1 VSAHVRGVALI
12 ASLVLPFH
20 AGHAITAGSGPAP
33 LQTLLAY
40 PRTIVG
46 LDRMRVGSAEFSL
59 QASGAREIDAQL
71 GLWRMPSAAAARL
84 LPALRA
90 QGLVTSVT
98 PDLPL
103 RSEATQAVG
112 YCTDPLC
119 DAEWWLHHVHAD
131 AWTPPG
137 PGLPVTMIDSGADLS
152 HPEFAGRP
160 NTTALNLQTFSSSF
174 EEAHGTATSSVVG
187 AQLNGTGLGGIYPQ
201 AKLQLWDASPGGVLT
216 VGDEIAGL
224 AAARAHGP
232 GVVNLSLGGAD
243 HLAVEEHAILRTFAE
258 GSLVVASAGNDR
270 MFGSP
275 ASYPASFA
283 HVLTIGATNEGD
295 RPTNFSS
302 ISSHMDLA
310 APGQDIAVAVPSI
323 WEPSP
328 GNPYETLDGTSFS
341 APLVSGASAAVWTL
355 RPKLTNSQLFE
366 VMRRSAHHVGK
377 RGWNASTGYGIL
389 DVPASLARKAPA
401 PDPEEPNE
409 DVFLVEPH
417 GLLPAG
423 QPPLTAPGRA
433 NRVLPAH
440 LERSE
445 DPEDVYRAYLPAKGK
460 LIVTVP
466 TKGNANLE
474 VWGRKTRT
482 VFERGAAAQRD
493 LLGVSARRGSKT
505 ERVVVAARSVG
516 QYVYVDVS
524 LGKNVAAASYSVRI
538 ATARR

>member
-1 VSAHVRGVALI
+1 MSAHVRGVALI

-243 HLAVEEHAILRTFAE
+243 HLAVEEHAILRTFA
-258 GSLVVASAGNDR
+258 D
-270 MFGSP
+270 
-275 ASYPASFA
+275 
-283 HVLTIGATNEGD
+283 
-295 RPTNFSS
+295 
-302 ISSHMDLA
+302 
-310 APGQDIAVAVPSI
+310 
-323 WEPSP
+323 
-328 GNPYETLDGTSFS
+328 
-341 APLVSGASAAVWTL
+341 
-355 RPKLTNSQLFE
+355 
-366 VMRRSAHHVGK
+366 
-377 RGWNASTGYGIL
+377 
-389 DVPASLARKAPA
+389 
-401 PDPEEPNE
+401 
-409 DVFLVEPH
+409 
-417 GLLPAG
+417 
-423 QPPLTAPGRA
+423 
-433 NRVLPAH
+433 
-440 LERSE
+440 
-445 DPEDVYRAYLPAKGK
+445 
-460 LIVTVP
+460 
-466 TKGNANLE
+466 
-474 VWGRKTRT
+474 
-482 VFERGAAAQRD
+482 
-493 LLGVSARRGSKT
+493 
-505 ERVVVAARSVG
+505 VVAAAGERREAKLKVHLEEH
-516 QYVYVDVS
+516 VS
-524 LGKNVAAASYSVRI
+524 LVRFDPVGNIELHLLAGAPKELANELREKLNAWTGKRWMVAVSKTAGERPLGEVARERAAAEVRDLQKHPAVAAVLRQFPDAEITSVRPLPG
-538 ATARR
+538 AEKDDTGTG

>member
-1 VSAHVRGVALI
+1 
-12 ASLVLPFH
+12 
-20 AGHAITAGSGPAP
+20 
-33 LQTLLAY
+33 
-40 PRTIVG
+40 
-46 LDRMRVGSAEFSL
+46 
-59 QASGAREIDAQL
+59 
-71 GLWRMPSAAAARL
+71 
-84 LPALRA
+84 
-90 QGLVTSVT
+90 
-98 PDLPL
+98 
-103 RSEATQAVG
+103 
-112 YCTDPLC
+112 
-119 DAEWWLHHVHAD
+119 
-131 AWTPPG
+131 
-137 PGLPVTMIDSGADLS
+137 
-152 HPEFAGRP
+152 
-160 NTTALNLQTFSSSF
+160 
-174 EEAHGTATSSVVG
+174 
-187 AQLNGTGLGGIYPQ
+187 
-201 AKLQLWDASPGGVLT
+201 
-216 VGDEIAGL
+216 
-224 AAARAHGP
+224 
-232 GVVNLSLGGAD
+232 
-243 HLAVEEHAILRTFAE
+243 
-258 GSLVVASAGNDR
+258 
-270 MFGSP
+270 
-275 ASYPASFA
+275 
-283 HVLTIGATNEGD
+283 
-295 RPTNFSS
+295 
-302 ISSHMDLA
+302 
-310 APGQDIAVAVPSI
+310 
-323 WEPSP
+323 
-328 GNPYETLDGTSFS
+328 
-341 APLVSGASAAVWTL
+341 
-355 RPKLTNSQLFE
+355 
-366 VMRRSAHHVGK
+366 MRRSAHHVGK

-401 PDPEEPNE
+401 LDPEEPNE